1 VRDLC
6 AAISGSQQGL
16 ARASETCIIMHAPWR
31 NSVILFER
39 SGEAYAH
46 WKPRVDSHIA
56 TLILNVDDGA
66 MAPSFNRERI

>member
-1 VRDLC
+1 
-6 AAISGSQQGL
+6 
-16 ARASETCIIMHAPWR
+16 MHASWR